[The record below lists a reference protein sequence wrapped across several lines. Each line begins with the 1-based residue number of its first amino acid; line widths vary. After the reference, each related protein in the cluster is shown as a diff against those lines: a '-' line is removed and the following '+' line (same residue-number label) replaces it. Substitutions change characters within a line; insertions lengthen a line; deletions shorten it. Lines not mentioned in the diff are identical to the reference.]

1 MRFLILILSLLFF
14 ASANSQ
20 TRALQSRDII
30 YLYNSAN
37 TTTGVFCDGID
48 CRNYLFSGGDTLCTI
63 YDNGVVFWKA
73 TLAASNISDTLSASG
88 ITGLCRVTVPTSINT
103 QRIIQ
108 YDDIVLIY
116 STSTYTPFYSNSIY
130 NLNPFPVSIIRN
142 SDNEV
147 ICTLYRN
154 GIIDWGTTTP
164 SMSWTGRV
172 GSTRFKRITLP

>member
-1 MRFLILILSLLFF
+1 MRVSILGLLLFCCF
-14 ASANSQ
+14 STIAQ
-20 TRALQSRDII
+20 TKVLQSRDII

-37 TTTGVFCDGID
+37 VTTGIYCEGID

-73 TLAASNISDTLSASG
+73 TLSASNISDTLSASG

-116 STSTYTPFYSNSIY
+116 SINDYTLFYPGIY
-130 NLNPFPVSIIRN
+130 SQSQFPATIIRN
-142 SDNEV
+142 SDNV
-147 ICTLYRN
+147 TMCTLYRN
-154 GIIDWGTTTP
+154 GIIDWVTTP
-164 SMSWTGRV
+164 SMSWLGRV
-172 GSTRFKRITLP
+172 GTTRFKRITLP